1 MKFIQVPPGGG
12 FGSRLRRLVDRLDR
26 DVVALYR
33 DAGLG
38 FEPRWY
44 AVFTSLLTGGP
55 ATVGEL
61 AQRLGVTHAA
71 VSQVRSALIAE
82 GLIESRADVADGRRS
97 VLTVS
102 AKGAALAVQL
112 KPLWDAINN
121 ATAAILAEEAPALVE
136 GLEAFTAALDRD
148 ALRDRVAQALDLK
161 TSA

>member
-1 MKFIQVPPGGG
+1 MKFIDVPHGGG

-26 DVVALYR
+26 DVTALYR

-44 AVFTSLLTGGP
+44 AVFTALLVDGP

-71 VSQVRSALIAE
+71 VSQVRSALLAE
-82 GLIESRADVADGRRS
+82 GLIVSHADASDGRRH
-97 VLTVS
+97 VLAIS

-121 ATAAILAEEAPALVE
+121 ATAAILAEEAPTLVE
-136 GLEAFTAALDRD
+136 GLDALTSALDRD
-148 ALRDRVAQALDLK
+148 ALRDRVALALEMK
-161 TSA
+161 TPA